1 MSRAGAALLAAG
13 LLAALALAP
22 CGLQRL
28 WVMLDR
34 PGTALP
40 PAPVAVA
47 QEPGPRV
54 YLPLGLRA
62 AAPEPPGP
70 AATAPPR
77 PSATAVATATV
88 IATATAAATA
98 AATTAATTAPPVPP
112 DFAPFG
118 LAEVA
123 PERRLEGSG
132 VTVDSLAFWEAPA
145 AEDTLLLATAKGN
158 GRVEVWGWPFEGP
171 ERAALQDPHFTG
183 SSVNGIAVDAV
194 LGRAYVSVARP
205 SSSIVAFALPGL
217 EPLGALVSGSIDLR
231 SEPNLALLTLS
242 DGSRRLYASAD
253 DHVYALDPADG
264 SVLGSFATTHAIENL
279 VADDLAQA
287 LYLPDE
293 TRRGGV
299 FAYRPDGQPFERG
312 GATRFGGDGT
322 FEADAEG
329 IAIYACR
336 AEDGQDDGRGLI
348 IVADQKSDATDFE
361 VFDRRSWTHLGRL
374 QVTGV
379 RLTDGVAASSRPLPD
394 QPAGLFAAVDN
405 DAAVV
410 LVGWERIARATG
422 LHCAGPPGGTAT
434 PLPTTALLPNP

>member
-1 MSRAGAALLAAG
+1 MSRAAAALLPAG

-22 CGLQRL
+22 RGLQQL

-34 PGTALP
+34 PGVALP
-40 PAPVAVA
+40 SAPVAVA

-77 PSATAVATATV
+77 PSASAVATATV
-88 IATATAAATA
+88 IATATAAA
-98 AATTAATTAPPVPP
+98 APPIPA

-118 LAEVA
+118 LVEVA
-123 PERRLEGSG
+123 PEQRLTGSG

-145 AEDTLLLATAKGN
+145 AEETLLLATAKGN
-158 GRVEVWGWPFEGP
+158 GRVMVWRWPFEGP
-171 ERAALQDPHFTG
+171 ELAALQDPHFAG
-183 SSVNGIAVDAV
+183 SSVNGIAVDQVAA
-194 LGRAYVSVARP
+194 RAYVSVARP

-217 EPLGALVSGSIDLR
+217 QPLGALVAEPIDLR
-231 SEPNLALLTLS
+231 SEPNLAFLTLP
-242 DGSRRLYASAD
+242 DGRRRLYASAD

-264 SVLGSFATTHAIENL
+264 SVLGSFATAHAIENL

-287 LYLPDE
+287 LYFPDE
-293 TRRGGV
+293 TGHRGV

-312 GATRFGGDGT
+312 GAARFGGDGT

-336 AEDGQDDGRGLI
+336 GEDGKDDGRGLI
-348 IVADQKSDATDFE
+348 IVADQKGDATDFE
-361 VFDRRSWTHLGRL
+361 VFDRRSWAHLGRL
-374 QVTGV
+374 QLTGV
-379 RLTDGVAASSRPLPD
+379 RLTDGVAASSRPLPG

-422 LHCAGPPGGTAT
+422 LHCAGPPGGAAT
-434 PLPTTALLPNP
+434 SLPPAVLLPNP